1 VVSAD
6 GVWQLEAIWMLRTGV
21 HLVAATILC
30 IFAATSAR
38 SQEEPIRTDPL
49 DRDRLSVGSG
59 TEGAVRI
66 ISTSDTVEVK
76 GLLTEWHRLHP
87 AIRIDYI
94 HQTSLELYEN
104 VVKCRDQ
111 GQCPDIAWSSA
122 MDLQV
127 KLVNDG
133 YAQAFSPS
141 DIDRIPS
148 WAIWRKQAFGI
159 TAEPIALVYN
169 KRLVPPEDV
178 PRTRADLLKLITTKR
193 SLYHGKVASYD
204 AELSGTGF
212 LFYSNDV
219 QITPNTWNLIRGLG
233 QAGVRLYTFSHTI
246 LDRIASGEHLLAYNM
261 IASYALERAKEDP
274 SIGVALFRDYTALIT
289 RIAII
294 PKSAPHP
301 AEAALF
307 MDFLLSRNGQDQLAA
322 RSFGTVR
329 TDLPSGIRD
338 TVSEDALR
346 PIRVG
351 PDLLTYLD
359 QSKRKGFFREWR
371 RALDGR

>member
-1 VVSAD
+1 
-6 GVWQLEAIWMLRTGV
+6 MLRSGF
-21 HLVAATILC
+21 HFVAVTVLCALATI
-30 IFAATSAR
+30 SAS
-38 SQEEPIRTDPL
+38 SQENQVRSDPL
-49 DRDRLSVGSG
+49 DRDRLWVGSG
-59 TEGAVRI
+59 SKGGVRI

-76 GLLTEWHRLHP
+76 GLLGEWHRLHP
-87 AIRIDYI
+87 DIRVDYI
-94 HQTSLELYEN
+94 HQSSLDIYED
-104 VVKCRDQ
+104 VVKCREQ
-111 GQCPDIAWSSA
+111 GQCADIAWSSA

-133 YAQAFSPS
+133 YAQPFTPTDS
-141 DIDRIPS
+141 DRIPD

-159 TAEPIALVYN
+159 TAEPISLVYN

-178 PRTRADLLKLITTKR
+178 PRTRADLLKLLTAKR
-193 SLYHGKVASYD
+193 NIYQGKVASYD

-212 LFYSNDV
+212 LFFSNDV
-219 QITPNTWNLIRGLG
+219 QITPNTWSLIRGLG

-246 LDRIASGEHLLAYNM
+246 LDRVASGEHLLAYNL

-274 SIGVALFRDYTALIT
+274 SIGVTLFTDYTALIT

-294 PKSAPHP
+294 TKTAPHP

-307 MDFLLSRNGQDQLAA
+307 MDFLLSRNGQEQLAA

-329 TDLPSGIRD
+329 TDLPTGLRATVNVD
-338 TVSEDALR
+338 TLR

-351 PDLLTYLD
+351 PDLLANLD
-359 QSKRKGFFREWR
+359 QSKRKAFFREWR

>member
-1 VVSAD
+1 
-6 GVWQLEAIWMLRTGV
+6 MLRSRLR
-21 HLVAATILC
+21 LVALPLLC
-30 IFAATSAR
+30 ALAATSAS
-38 SQEEPIRTDPL
+38 SQEDQVRNDPL
-49 DRDRLSVGSG
+49 DPDRLSAGSG
-59 TEGAVRI
+59 TAGAVRI
-66 ISTSDTVEVK
+66 ISTSDIVEVK
-76 GLLTEWHRLHP
+76 GLLGEWYRLHP
-87 AIRIDYI
+87 DIRVDYI
-94 HQTSLELYEN
+94 HQSSLEIYED
-104 VVKCRDQ
+104 VVKCREQ
-111 GQCPDIAWSSA
+111 GQCADIAWSSA

-133 YAQAFSPS
+133 FAQPFSPTEP
-141 DIDRIPS
+141 DRIPD

-178 PRTRADLLKLITTKR
+178 PTTRADLLKLLITKR
-193 SLYHGKVASYD
+193 SIYQGKVASYD

-212 LFYSNDV
+212 LFFSNDV

-233 QAGVRLYTFSHTI
+233 QDGVRLYTFSHTI
-246 LDRIASGEHLLAYNM
+246 LDRVASGEHLLAYNM
-261 IASYALERAKEDP
+261 IASYALERAKDDP
-274 SIGVALFRDYTALIT
+274 SIGVTLFTDYTALIT

-301 AEAALF
+301 TEAALF
-307 MDFLLSRNGQDQLAA
+307 MDFLLSRNGQQQLAA

-329 TDLPSGIRD
+329 SDLPAGLRA
-338 TVSEDALR
+338 TVSEDTLR

-351 PDLLTYLD
+351 PDLLANLD
-359 QSKRKGFFREWR
+359 QSKRKAFFRAWR

>member
-1 VVSAD
+1 MARIS
-6 GVWQLEAIWMLRTGV
+6 V

-30 IFAATSAR
+30 IFGATCAR
-38 SQEEPIRTDPL
+38 SQDAQVRTDPL
-49 DRDRLSVGSG
+49 DRDRISVGSDTG
-59 TEGAVRI
+59 GSLRI
-66 ISTSDTVEVK
+66 ISTSDTVEAK
-76 GLLTEWHRLHP
+76 GLLTEWNRLHP
-87 AIRIDYI
+87 DIRVDYI
-94 HQTSLELYEN
+94 HQSSLEVYEE
-104 VVKCRDQ
+104 VVRCKDQQ

-133 YAQAFSPS
+133 YAQVFSPS
-141 DIDRIPS
+141 EIDKLPN

-169 KRLVPPEDV
+169 KRLVPAEDV

-193 SLYHGKVASYD
+193 STYHGKVASYD

-219 QITPNTWNLIRGLG
+219 QITPDTWNLVRGLG
-233 QAGVRLYTFSHTI
+233 QAGVRLYTFGHTI

-261 IASYALERAKEDP
+261 IASYALERAKDDP
-274 SIGVALFRDYTALIT
+274 SIGVALFADYTALIT

-294 PKSAPHP
+294 PKSAPH
-301 AEAALF
+301 AAQAALF
-307 MDFLLSRNGQDQLAA
+307 MDFLLSRNAQDQLAA

-329 TDLPSGIRD
+329 TDMPIGIRG

-359 QSKRKGFFREWR
+359 QSKRRAFFREWR

>member
-1 VVSAD
+1 MMRS
-6 GVWQLEAIWMLRTGV
+6 GVNF
-21 HLVAATILC
+21 VAAIILC
-30 IFAATSAR
+30 AFVVTSATS
-38 SQEEPIRTDPL
+38 QEVRTDPL

-76 GLLTEWHRLHP
+76 GLIGEWYRLHP
-87 AIRIDYI
+87 DIRVDYI
-94 HQTSLELYEN
+94 HQSSLEVYED
-104 VVKCRDQ
+104 VLKCRDQ

-141 DIDRIPS
+141 DPDRIPS
-148 WAIWRKQAFGI
+148 WATWRKQAFGI

-169 KRLVPPEDV
+169 KRLVSPEDV
-178 PRTRADLLKLITTKR
+178 PRTRADLLKLLTAKR
-193 SLYHGKVASYD
+193 STYHGKVASYD

-212 LFYSNDV
+212 LFFSNDV

-246 LDRIASGEHLLAYNM
+246 LDRIATGEHLLAYNM
-261 IASYALERAKEDP
+261 IASYALERAKDDT
-274 SIGVALFRDYTALIT
+274 SIGVSLFTDYTALIT

-307 MDFLLSRNGQDQLAA
+307 MDFLLSRGGQEQLAA

-329 TDLPSGIRD
+329 TDLPTDIRAAVGEE
-338 TVSEDALR
+338 TLR

-359 QSKRKGFFREWR
+359 QSKRKAFFGEWR

>member
-1 VVSAD
+1 
-6 GVWQLEAIWMLRTGV
+6 MLRSR
-21 HLVAATILC
+21 LQFVALTVLC
-30 IFAATSAR
+30 AIAATSVS
-38 SQEEPIRTDPL
+38 SQEEQVRTDPL

-66 ISTSDTVEVK
+66 LSTSDTVEVK
-76 GLLTEWHRLHP
+76 GLLGEWHRLHP
-87 AIRIDYI
+87 DIRTDYI
-94 HQTSLELYEN
+94 HQSSLEVYED

-111 GQCPDIAWSSA
+111 GQCADVAWSSA

-141 DIDRIPS
+141 DPDRIPG

-169 KRLVPPEDV
+169 KQLVPPEDV
-178 PRTRADLLKLITTKR
+178 PRTRADLLKLLTTKR
-193 SLYHGKVASYD
+193 STYHGKVASYD

-212 LFYSNDV
+212 LFFSNDV

-246 LDRIASGEHLLAYNM
+246 LDRVASGEHLLAYNM
-261 IASYALERAKEDP
+261 IASYALERAKDDP
-274 SIGVALFRDYTALIT
+274 SIGVTLFTDYTALIT

-294 PKSAPHP
+294 PKSALHP

-307 MDFLLSRNGQDQLAA
+307 MDFLLSRNGQEQLAA

-329 TDLPSGIRD
+329 SDLPTGIRATVGED
-338 TVSEDALR
+338 TLR

-351 PDLLTYLD
+351 PDLLAYLD
-359 QSKRKGFFREWR
+359 QSKRKTFFREWR